1 MTTTRLNH
9 VGSNQTELATV
20 GKKLERVVFYRYETP
35 VVVKVKE
42 ITDEKWIAFATS
54 KKSRRLHAEK
64 NKSNLNSVTTSKHI
78 NNYLGDRDPLALE
91 EYSGERGLD
100 GNVKFVCYVLQE
112 EIERMA
118 QHDMTN
124 TLDISALFA

>member
-1 MTTTRLNH
+1 MTTTKLNR
-9 VGSNQTELATV
+9 VGSNQTEIATV
-20 GKKLERVVFYRYETP
+20 GKKLERVVFYSYETP

-91 EYSGERGLD
+91 GYS
-100 GNVKFVCYVLQE
+100 NVKFVCYVLQE

>member
-1 MTTTRLNH
+1 MTTTKLNR
-9 VGSNQTELATV
+9 VGSNQTEIATV
-20 GKKLERVVFYRYETP
+20 GKKLERVVFYSYETP

-91 EYSGERGLD
+91 EYS
-100 GNVKFVCYVLQE
+100 NVKFVCYVLQE

-118 QHDMTN
+118 QHDLTN

>member
-1 MTTTRLNH
+1 MTTTKLNR
-9 VGSNQTELATV
+9 VGSNQTEIATV
-20 GKKLERVVFYRYETP
+20 GKKLERVVFYSYETP

-91 EYSGERGLD
+91 ECRLPAHS
-100 GNVKFVCYVLQE
+100 NVKFVCYVLQE

>member
-1 MTTTRLNH
+1 MTTTKLNR
-9 VGSNQTELATV
+9 VGSNQTEIATV
-20 GKKLERVVFYRYETP
+20 GKKLERVVFYSYETP

-91 EYSGERGLD
+91 EYS
-100 GNVKFVCYVLQE
+100 NVKFVCYVLQE